1 MLFQRVMLARLC
13 GSLIVGGFAGPELSP
28 TFAKALAHGELGG
41 AIVFKRNLSTDF
53 FDVAELNR
61 KIISSCTEAPPILCV
76 DQEGGRVAR
85 LKSPF
90 VTVPPL
96 LTLAKTGDETLVDLA
111 AHAQASELK
120 ALGFSTGFSP
130 VLDVN
135 TNPDNPV
142 IGDRSFGSDPEI
154 VSRLGV
160 RFITALQAG
169 GVFACAKHYPGHGD
183 TKQDSHFD
191 LPTVDLDVV
200 TLANDHLA
208 PFDAA
213 SRAGVAAMMSAHVM
227 YPDFDPENPATLS
240 YKYCTL
246 WLRNRL
252 DFTGVL
258 FSDDLEMKA
267 LSARMPVEESATR
280 AIEAGCD
287 MLLICSDEALQSRAF
302 EALVKRAERD
312 SKFKTRIEEAAARA
326 NVLRTKYANAPLSHS
341 ELRTAFP
348 SKAADAFS
356 NALRERGI
364 A

>member
-1 MLFQRVMLARLC
+1 MLARLC
-13 GSLIVGGFAGPELSP
+13 GSLIVGGFAGPELSA
-28 TFAKALAHGELGG
+28 TFSKALAHGELGG
-41 AIVFKRNLSTDF
+41 AILFKRNLSADF

-61 KIISSCTEAPPILCV
+61 KIISASGEQAPILCI

-96 LTLAKTGDETLVDLA
+96 LDLAKTKDDSLVDLA
-111 AHAQASELK
+111 ARAQASELK

-135 TNPDNPV
+135 TNPQNPV

-160 RFITALQAG
+160 RFITALQDA

-183 TKQDSHFD
+183 TRQDSHFD
-191 LPTVDLDVV
+191 LPIDDRAAEDV
-200 TLANDHLA
+200 ANFGWF
-208 PFDAA
+208 PFADA
-213 SRAGVAAMMSAHVM
+213 SEAGVAAMMTAHVV
-227 YPDFDPENPATLS
+227 YSTIDPDNPATLS
-240 YKYCTL
+240 WKFSTGI
-246 WLRNRL
+246 LRTKIE
-252 DFTGVL
+252 FKGVL

-267 LSARMPVEESATR
+267 LSARMSIEESSVR
-280 AIEAGCD
+280 SIEAGCD

-312 SKFKTRIEEAAARA
+312 SKFKERIEEAAARA
-326 NVLRTKYANAPLSHS
+326 NALRSKYTNVPLLHS
-341 ELRTAFP
+341 ELRSAFP
-348 SKAADAFS
+348 SAAANAFS
-356 NALRERGI
+356 SALAKHGV

>member
-13 GSLIVGGFAGPELSP
+13 GSLIVGGFAGPELSA
-28 TFAKALAHGELGG
+28 TFSKALEHGELGG
-41 AIVFKRNLSTDF
+41 AILFKRNLSADF

-61 KIISSCTEAPPILCV
+61 KIISASKDAPPILCV

-85 LKSPF
+85 LKAPF

-96 LTLAKTGDETLVDLA
+96 LTLAQTNDDALVDLA
-111 AHAQASELK
+111 ARAQAAELK
-120 ALGFSTGFSP
+120 ALGFSSGFSP

-154 VSRLGV
+154 VSRLGT
-160 RFITALQAG
+160 RFIHALQEG

-191 LPTVDLDVV
+191 LPTVDRD
-200 TLANDHLA
+200 ANGLESVELA
-208 PFDAA
+208 PFAA
-213 SRAGVAAMMSAHVM
+213 AARAGVAAMMSAHVV
-227 YPDFDPENPATLS
+227 YPSIDRENPATLS
-240 YKYCTL
+240 HVFCTDI
-246 WLRNRL
+246 LRKKL
-252 DFTGVL
+252 GFSGVL

-267 LSARMPVEESATR
+267 LSARMSVEDSATR
-280 AIEAGCD
+280 SIEGGCD

-302 EALVKRAERD
+302 EALVKRAEKD
-312 SKFKTRIEEAAARA
+312 SAFKARIEEAAARA
-326 NVLRTKYANAPLSHS
+326 NALRTKYANTPLAHS
-341 ELRTAFP
+341 ELRSAFP
-348 SKAADAFS
+348 SAAALAFS
-356 NALRERGI
+356 KALSERGL